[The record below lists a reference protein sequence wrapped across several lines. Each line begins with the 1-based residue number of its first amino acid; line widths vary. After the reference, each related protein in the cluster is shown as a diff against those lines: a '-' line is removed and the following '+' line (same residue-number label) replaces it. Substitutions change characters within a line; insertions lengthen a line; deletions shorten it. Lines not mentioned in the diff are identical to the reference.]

1 MSNRKIFN
9 SYQNI
14 LNTYGATKVISAE
27 VGPSIKIINDKWDPD
42 PNWISLEDMIN
53 MCVKNGFI
61 PGVHIFAIQKVFWK
75 GKDKAFFY
83 GYLSDNKSE
92 NVTTGQGN
100 DVYIFSKIVSPL
112 IDLIN
117 AWDTSP
123 IPSTL
128 TKVHKRISEQEIHLQ
143 HSDNTIHFTTNNII
157 SNRNDISNNIQDIK
171 ELYGIN
177 TGFNKDI
184 SNNFKSINNINQ
196 NKTDK
201 TDFDKLEKRVS
212 SIENNIK
219 IIYDNNE
226 YLSNKINELTDTVTK
241 LCNIL
246 IKKL

>member
-1 MSNRKIFN
+1 M
-9 SYQNI
+9 
-14 LNTYGATKVISAE
+14 L
-27 VGPSIKIINDKWDPD
+27 
-42 PNWISLEDMIN
+42 
-53 MCVKNGFI
+53 
-61 PGVHIFAIQKVFWK
+61 
-75 GKDKAFFY
+75 
-83 GYLSDNKSE
+83 
-92 NVTTGQGN
+92 
-100 DVYIFSKIVSPL
+100 
-112 IDLIN
+112 
-117 AWDTSP
+117 WDTSP

-143 HSDNTIHFTTNNII
+143 HSDNVVHFTTNNII

-171 ELYGIN
+171 ELYGLN

-201 TDFDKLEKRVS
+201 NDFDKLEKRVS